1 MRETFILYYEGIS
14 QNILILKEEL
24 NMEDERT
31 ELMVNENEDDIEVI
45 DLEPEEETG
54 SGKKVAVGLGIVAA
68 VGALGALAYRKFKSK
83 KNGGKPRRKK
93 RLRWVEVDDEDFD
106 DDLYDEDFTDEEVV
120 DEDSDEEETS
130 EKK

>member
-45 DLEPEEETG
+45 DLESEEETG

-93 RLRWVEVDDEDFD
+93 RLRWVEVDDEDF
-106 DDLYDEDFTDEEVV
+106 TDEEVV

>member
-54 SGKKVAVGLGIVAA
+54 SGKKVAVGLGISAA
-68 VGALGALAYRKFKSK
+68 VVALGALAYRKFKPK
-83 KNGGKPRRKK
+83 KNGKPRRKK

>member
-1 MRETFILYYEGIS
+1 
-14 QNILILKEEL
+14 
-24 NMEDERT
+24 MEDERT
-31 ELMVNENEDDIEVI
+31 ELMVNENEDGIELI
-45 DLEPEEETG
+45 DLESEEETG

-83 KNGGKPRRKK
+83 KNGGKPRKKK
-93 RLRWVEVDDEDFD
+93 RLRWVEVDD
-106 DDLYDEDFTDEEVV
+106 DDLYDVDFTDEEVV